1 MRGRLQE
8 RMVTVARR
16 DAAAET
22 LEGIFLAAA
31 AGVAGGA
38 VLAPPHPLYGGSLES
53 PVLTELAYA
62 CTQVGLASLRFNWR
76 GVGASAGAPSGS
88 AADADADYGSALD
101 HLAETVAGPL
111 VAGGYSFGAAAAVRA
126 AGASPRSDRLL
137 LVAPPPALV
146 PPAEIAAGGR
156 RTLVLVG
163 EYDTIAPAREL
174 EAAFERAPHVEL
186 HVIAH
191 ADHFFGEGLG
201 ELARLAAAWLEGQLW

>member
-1 MRGRLQE
+1 M
-8 RMVTVARR
+8 TVARR
-16 DAAAET
+16 DDAAET

-31 AGVAGGA
+31 PGVARGA

-62 CTQVGLASLRFNWR
+62 CTQLGVASLRFNWR

-88 AADADADYGSALD
+88 AADADTDYGSALD
-101 HLAETVAGPL
+101 HMAETVTGPL

-126 AGASPRSDRLL
+126 AGPSARSDRLL

-146 PPAEIAAGGR
+146 PPAEIAASGK

-174 EAAFERAPHVEL
+174 EAAFEGAPQIQL

-201 ELARLAAAWLEGQLW
+201 ELARLAAAWLEDS